1 MRNISL
7 RTKMLLYLCSI
18 VSLAFIFTISFVTMN
33 ARELTKRQALRE
45 AQEIANRYSN
55 VVKSEIEIALDA
67 ARTLA
72 NAFEGIKASGEALP
86 SRPIFDA
93 MLKQVLEKNT
103 HFMGVWSV
111 WEPNALDGRDVMF
124 VNEWGYDDTG
134 RYVPYWNRATG
145 FPEVEPM
152 ANYRENDKNEFY
164 VTPKMTGKEMVFDP
178 QVYSISGSN
187 VLMTRVVTPI
197 FFQEQVIGVV
207 GVDVMLTTF
216 ELLVAKIKPFDT
228 GSVALISHNGRYAAH
243 PDSKIVLQDV
253 GNSQDWT
260 TAKMAIKSGE
270 SFTFVDTTE
279 QAQSEIVRIMVPIKF
294 GSADETPWA
303 FLINVPMNEV
313 VKSAI
318 KLTTISATISVIA
331 LIIVVGI
338 IFLITG
344 SITRPLNQI
353 VTIANSIA
361 AGDFSGDINI
371 HQKDEIGRLAEAF
384 RNMKAKIDAVL
395 QEVNTLIQAAQ
406 QGQLQARAN
415 TKNFHGRWQHLLSG
429 VNNLINAFVVPINVT
444 SEYLARLSNG
454 EIPDPITDEYQGDFN
469 TIKEH
474 LNMLVDATDSTAHI
488 AEEIANGNLD
498 IEVKERSADDRLMK
512 ALNLMIRRL
521 SDLLREMRLLIQSVQ
536 AGDLAVRGRADLF
549 EGGWRDMVSGANAL
563 IEAFVAPIMMTA
575 ASLERISKGDMP
587 ETISTMYA
595 GDFNQIKHN
604 MNTLIDT
611 MKSLLTEINGLIE
624 AVKNGQLDKRGHTEN
639 FVGDWRELVVGM
651 NNVIEAFAGPVSVT
665 ATYLERIAQG
675 DIPTELDVEYQGD
688 FNTIKTN
695 LNTLIRTMSS
705 ILQEINRLIV
715 AVQAGQLAMR
725 GNTADFVGEWQ
736 ELVIG
741 MNNVLE
747 AFVQPIG
754 MAANTIDV
762 IAKGE
767 LPEKITQHYNGDFN
781 QIKDNLNLLID
792 ATAEI
797 TRVAKE
803 MADGNLI
810 IEFEER
816 SSQDTQ
822 MQALNKMI
830 RKMKDAVKDV
840 KMIAFHVVSNS
851 EQLTA
856 SSENLSQAV
865 SEQASTTEEVSASME
880 QMATNIRQNA
890 ENAGKTQKIAEQSK
904 VYAEESGKVV
914 AETVLSM
921 KQITEKIMIIEE
933 IAMQTRLLSLNA
945 TIEAARAQEH
955 GKAFSV
961 VAAEIRKLA
970 DTTKKAAEQINVLA
984 NSNQTISM
992 QAGQMLTTLVPSIQ
1006 QTAEFVTEISASTSE
1021 QSTGT
1026 EHINYA
1032 IQQLDQITQQN
1043 AVVAEDVAS
1052 AASSLLTYAEQL
1064 QESISFFKIAK
1075 ETEEAEQ
1082 LTEIPAQIVRSK
1094 DLRKAERSNGGR
1106 KPTPIKQTPGKH
1118 VEEKPIIQKDDLDE
1132 EFVRY

>member
-1 MRNISL
+1 MRNVSL
-7 RTKMLLYLCSI
+7 RAKMLLYLCSI

-33 ARELTKRQALRE
+33 ARELTKSQALRE

-55 VVKSEIEIALDA
+55 VVKSEIETALDA

-72 NAFEGIKASGEALP
+72 NAFEGIKASGEILP

-103 HFMGVWSV
+103 NFMGVWSV
-111 WEPNALDGRDVMF
+111 WEPNALDGQDAMF
-124 VNEWGYDDTG
+124 VNEWGYDETG

-145 FPEVEPM
+145 FSEVEPM
-152 ANYRENDKNEFY
+152 ANYRNPDKNDFY
-164 VTPKMTGKEMVFDP
+164 ATPKTTGKEMVFDP

-197 FFQEQVIGVV
+197 FSQEQVIGVA

-216 ELLVAKIKPFDT
+216 ELLVAKIKPFDS
-228 GSVALISHNGRYAAH
+228 GSVALISYNGKYAAH

-253 GNSQDWT
+253 GTSPEWT
-260 TAKMAIKSGE
+260 ATKMAIKSGE

-279 QAQSEIVRIMVPIKF
+279 NSHAEIVRIVVPIKF
-294 GSADETPWA
+294 GDAETPWA

-318 KLTTISATISVIA
+318 KLTTISTTISVIA
-331 LIIVVGI
+331 LIIVVGV

-371 HQKDEIGRLAEAF
+371 RQKDEIGRLAEAF
-384 RNMKAKIDAVL
+384 RNMKSKIDAVL

-406 QGQLQARAN
+406 QGQLQERAN
-415 TKNFHGRWQHLLSG
+415 TKNFHGQWQHLLTG
-429 VNNLINAFVVPINVT
+429 VNNLINAFVAPINVT
-444 SEYLARLSNG
+444 SDYLARLSNG
-454 EIPDPITDEYQGDFN
+454 EIPEPITDEYQGDFN

-474 LNMLVDATDSTAHI
+474 LNMLIDATGSTAYI
-488 AEEIANGNLD
+488 AEEIANGNLE
-498 IEVKERSADDRLMK
+498 IEVKERSSHDRFMK

-521 SDLLREMRLLIQSVQ
+521 NELLREMRLLIQSVQ
-536 AGDLAVRGRADLF
+536 AGDLSVRGRAEAF

-587 ETISTMYA
+587 ETISAAYA

-675 DIPTELDVEYQGD
+675 DIPDELEIEYQGD

-705 ILQEINRLIV
+705 MLQEINRLIV
-715 AVQAGQLAMR
+715 AVQAGQLATR
-725 GNTADFVGEWQ
+725 GNTADFIGEWQ

-754 MAANTIDV
+754 MAASTIDV

-803 MADGNLI
+803 MADGNLA

-830 RKMKDAVKDV
+830 RKMKEAVKDV

-1064 QESISFFKIAK
+1064 QESISFFKISR

-1082 LTEIPAQIVRSK
+1082 PSETPAQIVRSK
-1094 DLRKAERSNGGR
+1094 EPRKAERSKGGR
-1106 KPTPIKQTPGKH
+1106 KPAPIKQTPGKH
-1118 VEEKPIIQKDDLDE
+1118 VEEKPVTVEKDELDE

>member
-7 RTKMLLYLCSI
+7 RAKMLLYLCSI

-55 VVKSEIEIALDA
+55 VVKSEIETALDA

-72 NAFEGIKASGEALP
+72 NAFEGIKASGEVLP

-103 HFMGVWSV
+103 NFMGVWSV
-111 WEPNALDGRDVMF
+111 WEPNALDGQDAMF
-124 VNEWGYDDTG
+124 INQWGYDDTG

-145 FPEVEPM
+145 FSEVEPM
-152 ANYRENDKNEFY
+152 ANYRADDKNEFY
-164 VTPKMTGKEMVFDP
+164 IQPKTAGKEMVFDP
-178 QVYSISGSN
+178 RVYSISGSN
-187 VLMTRVVTPI
+187 VLMTRVVAPI
-197 FFQEQVIGVV
+197 FSQDQVVGVV

-216 ELLVAKIKPFDT
+216 ELLVAKIKPFDS
-228 GSVALISHNGRYAAH
+228 GSVALISYNGQYAAH
-243 PDSKIVLQDV
+243 PDTKIVLQDV
-253 GNSQDWT
+253 GTSPDWT
-260 TAKMAIKSGE
+260 TAKASIKAGE
-270 SFTFVDTTE
+270 PFTFVDTT
-279 QAQSEIVRIMVPIKF
+279 ADSHAEIVRIMIPIKF
-294 GSADETPWA
+294 GAAENPWA

-318 KLTTISATISVIA
+318 KLTTISTIIGVIA
-331 LIIVVGI
+331 LCIVVGV

-361 AGDFSGDINI
+361 AGDFSGDIAI
-371 HQKDEIGRLAEAF
+371 CQKDEIGRLAEAF
-384 RNMKAKIDAVL
+384 RNMKSKIDAVL

-406 QGQLQARAN
+406 QGQLQIRAN
-415 TKNFHGRWQHLLSG
+415 TKNFHGRWQHLLGG
-429 VNNLINAFVVPINVT
+429 VNNLINAFVAPINVT
-444 SEYLARLSNG
+444 SEYLDRLSNG
-454 EIPDPITDEYQGDFN
+454 EIPEPITDEYQGDFN

-474 LNMLVDATDSTAHI
+474 LNMLIDATGSTAHI

-498 IEVKERSADDRLMK
+498 IEVKERSSHDRLMK

-521 SDLLREMRLLIQSVQ
+521 NDLLREMRLLIQSVQ
-536 AGDLAVRGRADLF
+536 GGDLSIRGRAEAF
-549 EGGWRDMVSGANAL
+549 EGGWRDLVGGANAL
-563 IEAFVAPIMMTA
+563 IEAFVAPITMTS
-575 ASLERISKGDMP
+575 ASLERISKGEMP
-587 ETISTMYA
+587 ETITALYA
-595 GDFNQIKHN
+595 GDFNRIKNN
-604 MNTLIDT
+604 MNMLIET
-611 MKSLLTEINGLIE
+611 MKSLLSEINGLIQ
-624 AVKNGQLDKRGHTEN
+624 AVQNGQLDKRGETEN

-651 NNVIEAFAGPVSVT
+651 NNVMEAFAGPVGVT
-665 ATYLERIAQG
+665 AAYLQRIAQG
-675 DIPTELDVEYQGD
+675 DIPEALDVEYQGD

-695 LNTLIRTMSS
+695 VNTLISTMDS
-705 ILQEINRLIV
+705 ILQEINRVIA
-715 AVQAGQLAMR
+715 AVQAGELTER
-725 GNTADFVGEWQ
+725 GNASTFVGEWQ
-736 ELVIG
+736 ELVAG
-741 MNNVLE
+741 MNSVLE

-762 IAKGE
+762 IAKGG

-803 MADGNLI
+803 MANGNLM

-816 SSQDTQ
+816 SSQDAL

-856 SSENLSQAV
+856 NSENMSQAV

-904 VYAEESGKVV
+904 MYAEESGKVV

-933 IAMQTRLLSLNA
+933 ISMQTRLLSLNA

-1043 AVVAEDVAS
+1043 AVIAEDVAA
-1052 AASSLLTYAEQL
+1052 AASSLLAYAEQL
-1064 QESISFFKIAK
+1064 QEAISFFKIAGDAETIQHAGNDFPITRQRK
-1075 ETEEAEQ
+1075 E
-1082 LTEIPAQIVRSK
+1082 S
-1094 DLRKAERSNGGR
+1094 RKGERHKHR
-1106 KPTPIKQTPGKH
+1106 KPFQKPPLSKH
-1118 VEEKPIIQKDDLDE
+1118 AEEKSPIIEGDELDE

>member
-1 MRNISL
+1 MRNRSL
-7 RTKMLLYLCSI
+7 RAKMLLYLCSI

-55 VVKSEIEIALDA
+55 VVKSEIETALDA

-72 NAFEGIKASGEALP
+72 NAFEGIKASGEVLP

-103 HFMGVWSV
+103 NFMGVWSV
-111 WEPNALDGRDVMF
+111 WEPNALDGQDALF
-124 VNEWGYDDTG
+124 VNEWGYDETG

-145 FPEVEPM
+145 FSEVEPM
-152 ANYRENDKNEFY
+152 ANYRADDKNEFY
-164 VTPKMTGKEMVFDP
+164 IQPKTTGKEMVFDP
-178 QVYSISGSN
+178 HVYSISGSN

-197 FFQEQVIGVV
+197 FLQEQVVGVV

-216 ELLVAKIKPFDT
+216 ELLVAKIKPFET
-228 GSVALISHNGRYAAH
+228 GSVALISYNGKYAAH
-243 PDSKIVLQDV
+243 PDSKTVLQDV
-253 GNSQDWT
+253 GTSADWT
-260 TAKMAIKSGE
+260 AAKAAIQAGE

-279 QAQSEIVRIMVPIKF
+279 NARFEIVRIMIPIKF
-294 GSADETPWA
+294 GAADTFWA

-318 KLTTISATISVIA
+318 KLTSISTIIGIIA
-331 LIIVVGI
+331 LCIVVGV

-353 VTIANSIA
+353 VAIANNIA
-361 AGDFSGDINI
+361 AGDFSGDLDIR
-371 HQKDEIGRLAEAF
+371 QKDEIGRLAEAF
-384 RNMKAKIDAVL
+384 RNMKSKIDAVL

-406 QGQLQARAN
+406 QGQLQVRAN
-415 TKNFHGRWQHLLSG
+415 TKNFHGRWQHLLAG
-429 VNNLINAFVVPINVT
+429 VNNLIDAFVAPINMT
-444 SEYLARLSNG
+444 AEYLDRLSNG
-454 EIPDPITDEYQGDFN
+454 EIPDQITDEYQGDFN

-474 LNMLVDATDSTAHI
+474 LNMLIDATGSTAHL

-498 IEVKERSADDRLMK
+498 IEVKERSSHDRLMK

-521 SDLLREMRLLIQSVQ
+521 NELLREMRLLIQSVQ
-536 AGDLAVRGRADLF
+536 AGDLSIRGRAEAF
-549 EGGWRDMVSGANAL
+549 EGGWRDLVGGANAI
-563 IEAFVAPIMMTA
+563 IEAFVLPITMTA
-575 ASLERISKGDMP
+575 ASLERISKGEMP
-587 ETISTMYA
+587 ETIQEAYA
-595 GDFNQIKHN
+595 GDFNHIKNN

-611 MKSLLTEINGLIE
+611 MKSLLVEINGLIL
-624 AVKNGQLDKRGHTEN
+624 AVKNGQLDKRGHTE
-639 FVGDWRELVVGM
+639 R
-651 NNVIEAFAGPVSVT
+651 
-665 ATYLERIAQG
+665 
-675 DIPTELDVEYQGD
+675 
-688 FNTIKTN
+688 
-695 LNTLIRTMSS
+695 
-705 ILQEINRLIV
+705 
-715 AVQAGQLAMR
+715 
-725 GNTADFVGEWQ
+725 FVGEWQ

-747 AFVQPIG
+747 AFVKPIG
-754 MAANTIDV
+754 MAASTIDV
-762 IAKGE
+762 IAKGG

-803 MADGNLI
+803 MANGNLM

-816 SSQDTQ
+816 SSQDAL

-856 SSENLSQAV
+856 NSENMSQAV

-904 VYAEESGKVV
+904 MYAEESGKVV

-933 IAMQTRLLSLNA
+933 ISMQTRLLSLNA

-1043 AVVAEDVAS
+1043 AVIAEDVAS

-1064 QESISFFKIAK
+1064 QEAISFFKIAGDAETILYMGNSSPLTRQSK
-1075 ETEEAEQ
+1075 ESRKEERHKHRKPLQKPPLNKPAAEKS
-1082 LTEIPAQIVRSK
+1082 PV
-1094 DLRKAERSNGGR
+1094 AERD
-1106 KPTPIKQTPGKH
+1106 
-1118 VEEKPIIQKDDLDE
+1118 ELDE